1 MALRGL
7 QNSTIASVD
16 TARLLILRLGAT
28 YVALPAVGVQGILTR
43 SEAADGQAVTA
54 AGVVYPPVDLAG
66 QFSLAPDFSGMEMR
80 TVLYST
86 GRSQGAI
93 PVEQVV
99 GLADV
104 ERKDCFPLPPQF
116 QRDERSWFGGM
127 MLHQDQL
134 VLILNPAW
142 ALGESDDAG
151 AASIGLAGQM
161 CGATSAAS
169 GGSC

>member
-1 MALRGL
+1 M
-7 QNSTIASVD
+7 
-16 TARLLILRLGAT
+16 
-28 YVALPAVGVQGILTR
+28 
-43 SEAADGQAVTA
+43 A
-54 AGVVYPPVDLAG
+54 AGVVYPPVDLAERLL
-66 QFSLAPDFSGMEMR
+66 LAADFSGMEMR

-104 ERKDCFPLPPQF
+104 ERKDCLPLPPQF

-127 MLHQDQL
+127 MLYRNQL

-142 ALGESDDAG
+142 ALGESADTG
-151 AASIGLAGQM
+151 AASIGQAGRM
-161 CGATSAAS
+161 SGVNSAAI
-169 GGSC
+169 GESC